1 MDPANQPQV
10 SRAGRLMTA
19 RIIWG
24 AMLMGQIMFLAIIVL
39 VIWANARPEQRLD
52 DDLRRILLY
61 AGVGMLVSGVLV
73 GYLLRSK
80 IAAPGSD
87 GLIDGGRYFT
97 GNILLWA
104 MMEGASLFGLV
115 MMMLDQKAW
124 PFLGIVIVAMAVQA
138 INFPTGNGMK

>member
-52 DDLRRILLY
+52 EPEADSPLRGHGD
-61 AGVGMLVSGVLV
+61 AGVGGPGGLLAAKQNRGAGVRWTHRRW
-73 GYLLRSK
+73 G
-80 IAAPGSD
+80 
-87 GLIDGGRYFT
+87 YFT